1 MGFRKGSEVVYPKHG
16 AGKIVAKTTETIGGE
31 ELEYFKVEFL
41 KSPTTVS
48 IPVEKAEEMGLR
60 RPLEEKELKKELKN
74 IGKRVKITKKTLKT
88 IDATSKEKLE
98 SGKLEDIID
107 LVNLLRS
114 IARKKEKEN
123 KNFSY
128 SYSTRLEISIDFIL
142 SEIETVLGKR
152 AVDEYREKYD
162 LE

>member
-1 MGFRKGSEVVYPKHG
+1 MGLRKGSEVVYPKHG

-31 ELEYFKVEFL
+31 KVEYFKVEFL

-48 IPVEKAEEMGLR
+48 VPVEKAEEMGLR
-60 RPLEEKELKKELKN
+60 RPLKEKELKKELRN
-74 IGKRVKITKKTLKT
+74 IGKKVKITKKTLKT
-88 IDATSKEKLE
+88 IDATAKEKLA
-98 SGKLEDIID
+98 SGKVEDIID

-128 SYSTRLEISIDFIL
+128 TYSTRLEIAVDFIL

-152 AVDEYREKYD
+152 AVDEYIEKYE